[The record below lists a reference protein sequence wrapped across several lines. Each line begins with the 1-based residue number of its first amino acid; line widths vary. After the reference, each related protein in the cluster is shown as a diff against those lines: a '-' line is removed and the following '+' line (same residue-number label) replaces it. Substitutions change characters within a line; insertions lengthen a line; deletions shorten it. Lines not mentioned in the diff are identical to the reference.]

1 MNNSLGIKKS
11 PKDTKIVVA
20 MSGGVDSS
28 VVAGLMKEEGYNV
41 TGITLKLYD
50 DIKKSSEGR
59 QCCAGQDILDAKRV
73 SETLDIDHKILYYQ
87 KKFKAE
93 VIDSFIDSYVA
104 GETPIPCVQCNQTVK
119 FRDLFKFAKE
129 LKADAL
135 VTGHYVMRH
144 DNNGIGA
151 MYRAEDKNRD
161 QSYFLF
167 STTQKQLDY
176 LRFPLGSI
184 NKSETRNIA
193 NKLKLNVA
201 SKPDSQDICFVPG
214 GDYASVITKYRPQSF
229 KKGDIFDINGKK
241 LGSHNGIIN
250 YTIGQRKGIKI
261 SSQEPLYVIDIRAND
276 NSIVVGSQDSLNIKK
291 LYLRNINLLS
301 DLKFFEKDIFIKVRS
316 TGKLLKAKCVI
327 KKESAIVEILEDEK
341 GVSPGQAC
349 VFYLKDDLGERVLG
363 GGWIDKTINKNL
375 STQLTDH

>member
-1 MNNSLGIKKS
+1 MINSLGIKKS

-28 VVAGLMKEEGYNV
+28 VVAGLMQEEGYNV
-41 TGITLKLYD
+41 IGVTLKLYD
-50 DIKKSSEGR
+50 DIKQSSKGR
-59 QCCAGQDILDAKRV
+59 QCCAGQDIVDAKRV
-73 SETLDIDHKILYYQ
+73 SETLGIEHKILYYQ
-87 KKFKAE
+87 KKFKSE
-93 VIDSFIDSYVA
+93 VIDSFVNSYVS

-119 FRDLFKFAKE
+119 FRDLFKFSKE

-135 VTGHYVMRH
+135 VTGHYVLRH
-144 DNNGIGA
+144 EYNGGGA
-151 MYRAEDKNRD
+151 MYRADDKGRD

-184 NKSETRNIA
+184 NKSETRKIA

-201 SKPDSQDICFVPG
+201 EKPDSQDICFVPN
-214 GDYASVITKYRPQSF
+214 GDYASVIEKYRPQSF
-229 KKGDIFDINGKK
+229 NKGDIFDLNGKK
-241 LGSHNGIIN
+241 LGSHDGIIN

-261 SSQEPLYVIDIRAND
+261 SSKEPLYVVDIRAKD
-276 NSIVVGSQDSLNIKK
+276 NSIIVGSQECLNIKK
-291 LYLRNINLLS
+291 LHLRNINLLS
-301 DLKFFEKDIFIKVRS
+301 DPEIFEKNIFIKVRS
-316 TGKLLKAKCVI
+316 TGKLLDAKVAI
-327 KKESAIVEILEDEK
+327 QKDSASVEILEDEK

-349 VFYLKDDLGERVLG
+349 VFYSKDNLGERVLG

-375 STQLTDH
+375 STQPI